1 MTLLRRSAVLFA
13 SLLTWLAL
21 HSVGLAQLHEIGD
34 GSPGPIKAAHV
45 TAQLLAGAPA
55 IAPGGST
62 AIAFVLRLE
71 SGWHVYCIDAG
82 DSGEAPAIDWMLP
95 RGVSVS
101 KMQFPA
107 PKRLPLG

>member
-1 MTLLRRSAVLFA
+1 MTLLRRSAVLVA
-13 SLLTWLAL
+13 SILTWLAL

-62 AIAFVLRLE
+62 AIALVLRLE
-71 SGWHVYCIDAG
+71 SGRHLDWIDAG
-82 DSGEAPAIDWMLP
+82 ESGRAPPTAPEPP
-95 RGVSVS
+95 RGLSARES
-101 KMQFPA
+101 Q
-107 PKRLPLG
+107 